1 MIAVKYSDL
10 AEAVEFVSGGFL
22 TEHRAYVSKETGGI
36 YWVSEPDP
44 VEEDL
49 PDDLE
54 ESEAYIA
61 VPHKNDLD
69 LGRDLALRF
78 TERELPD
85 AHDTVRDFFGR
96 RGAYRRFKH
105 LLEEK
110 GRLETWY
117 AFEAQETQQ
126 ALKDWCEA
134 NQIELILDER
144 SA

>member
-1 MIAVKYSDL
+1 M
-10 AEAVEFVSGGFL
+10 
-22 TEHRAYVSKETGGI
+22 
-36 YWVSEPDP
+36 
-44 VEEDL
+44 
-49 PDDLE
+49 
-54 ESEAYIA
+54 
-61 VPHKNDLD
+61 
-69 LGRDLALRF
+69 RF

-96 RGAYRRFKH
+96 RGAYRRFKD

-110 GRLETWY
+110 GRLETRY
-117 AFEAQETQQ
+117 AFEAQETRQ